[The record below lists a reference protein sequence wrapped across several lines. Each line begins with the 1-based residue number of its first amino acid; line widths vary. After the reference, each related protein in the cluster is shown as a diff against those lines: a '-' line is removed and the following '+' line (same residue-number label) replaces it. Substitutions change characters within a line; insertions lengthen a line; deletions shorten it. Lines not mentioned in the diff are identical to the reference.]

1 MCFAYTLYLGIF
13 ITTMTGKS
21 MENSTDRAK
30 NKLKEV
36 LRENSHRIIDSKTEK
51 DTSFHVLYGLHR
63 IYIDEDRSLKS
74 GWGFPVRGKD
84 NGIGI
89 DVERLYRIRNIVLE
103 ISEPVIVS
111 KESYIRLLEIKKEA
125 LVRLYP
131 DAEFTE
137 DLKNLQTI

>member
-1 MCFAYTLYLGIF
+1 M
-13 ITTMTGKS
+13 
-21 MENSTDRAK
+21 
-30 NKLKEV
+30 KEV

-51 DTSFHVLYGLHR
+51 DTSFLVLYGLHR

-74 GWGFPVRGKD
+74 GWGFPVSRKY

-89 DVERLYRIRNIVLE
+89 DVERFYRIRNIVLE

-125 LVRLYP
+125 LVRLNP